1 MLRYRIL
8 EIDHVPDDCVEREEI
23 AQYEL
28 LLTLR
33 KQELY
38 MMPERPKQG
47 NSAFSSPL
55 HYRTSFHGCEIAN
68 KSAR

>member
-47 NSAFSSPL
+47 NSAFSSLL
-55 HYRTSFHGCEIAN
+55 H
-68 KSAR
+68 